1 MCLRIGEEMRVRKEL
16 GSLTAL
22 EDLSSLGIRND
33 STDIIEELGHLTE
46 LKVLEIISFTKWNDG
61 LDQSLIEC
69 LNKLHKI
76 QSLQIIHSCG
86 CDLDVWVVINPR
98 LLHRLVLR
106 GCWLSTLPAWV
117 NPLLLLNLSFLD
129 IRVRRVQQEV
139 LESSKL

>member
-1 MCLRIGEEMRVRKEL
+1 MCLLIDEEMRVPKEL

-46 LKVLEIISFTKWNDG
+46 LKELEIISFTKWNDG
-61 LDQSLIEC
+61 LDKSLIDC

-76 QSLQIIHSCG
+76 QSLQIIHSRG
-86 CDLDVWVVINPR
+86 CNLDGWVVINPQ

-106 GCWLSTLPAWV
+106 GCWLPTLPAWV
-117 NPLLLLNLSFLD
+117 NPLLLSLTSG
-129 IRVRRVQQEV
+129 
-139 LESSKL
+139 